1 VAIFLVASTL
11 EEPLKVTWKE
21 DEAKVAIENI
31 AAATNSFSPLLT
43 SIGFSGLIGFLVGIA
58 IKQVM
63 KILAVGA
70 GIFFAALM
78 YLESQNI
85 VNVNWD
91 KLQTVSQ
98 NAVSTLTNAAGQ
110 FPITSTTTSSSN
122 FALSMTGTAAL
133 GFAVGFMKSWGIQM
147 FNFLKKLKPQHE
159 IPELEQQLT
168 PRKPPIHY

>member
-1 VAIFLVASTL
+1 
-11 EEPLKVTWKE
+11 
-21 DEAKVAIENI
+21 VAIENI

-133 GFAVGFMKSWGIQM
+133 GFAVGFMKS
-147 FNFLKKLKPQHE
+147 
-159 IPELEQQLT
+159 
-168 PRKPPIHY
+168 